1 MKYKNLVKRIGCKIL
16 FVLLAFM
23 LGWLFGMAIN
33 FFHGKDQMT
42 ETLSTAAEEGKK
54 QIAITFDD
62 GPNPEYTMK
71 LLEGLKK
78 RGVKATFFVLGEE
91 VERYPDIR
99 VIVPHCGSFLPN
111 IIDRL
116 TGITKVL
123 AAKGVGQPVA
133 VEKSLKSLYFDI
145 AGDVLPAGLEILL
158 TLTDEDHL
166 LFGGDFPYTPKEII
180 AEKVQKSEPEIFSA
194 APFVSEHFY
203 STSLL

>member
-91 VERYPDIR
+91 VERHPDILKAAYDDG
-99 VIVPHCGSFLPN
+99 HL
-111 IIDRL
+111 IDRRSHRSECEF
-116 TGITKVL
+116 KRC
-123 AAKGVGQPVA
+123 
-133 VEKSLKSLYFDI
+133 
-145 AGDVLPAGLEILL
+145 AGRKLCRN
-158 TLTDEDHL
+158 
-166 LFGGDFPYTPKEII
+166 LFPL
-180 AEKVQKSEPEIFSA
+180 
-194 APFVSEHFY
+194 HY
-203 STSLL
+203 STGGNSAVCGG